1 MGYEK
6 LEILGAKT
14 PIYSW
19 MYHGISS
26 DETNMIRN
34 VSQLHCVYKHI
45 SIMADGHLGKG
56 AMVGSVMATKD
67 AIVPVNKLFLKM

>member
-1 MGYEK
+1 MAYEE
-6 LEILGAKT
+6 LEILGAGL
-14 PIYSW
+14 PVYSW
-19 MYHGISS
+19 MKHSISS

-34 VSQLHCVYKHI
+34 MSNLPCVYKHI

-67 AIVPVNKLFLKM
+67 AIVPANKLFSKM